1 MARYGIKHLTATR
14 VINGENMP
22 NRTAY
27 TEGNDNS
34 SSVIEGENGKKY
46 CPNDRRLLVYRDDI
60 RKLFCAD
67 CGYSP
72 ENSLETIEE
81 SASFNNRNHAA
92 DKDIWVIPATQPRS
106 EQTRQRVR
114 LQSHQCWDR
123 DMQRMQD
130 AGYTIKDSK
139 EIFHGASTYSY
150 SNNATDIR
158 KRYY

>member
-1 MARYGIKHLTATR
+1 MR
-14 VINGENMP
+14 

-27 TEGNDNS
+27 TEGNNNC

-60 RKLFCAD
+60 QKLFCAD

-72 ENSLETIEE
+72 ENAMEDTERRE
-81 SASFNNRNHAA
+81 ATFNNGNNAA

-106 EQTRQRVR
+106 ELTRQRLR
-114 LQSHQCWDR
+114 LQSHQGWDR

-139 EIFHGASTYSY
+139 EIVEDAGTYSY
-150 SNNATDIR
+150 SNTHQRHKKAILLAL
-158 KRYY
+158 

>member
-1 MARYGIKHLTATR
+1 
-14 VINGENMP
+14 MP

-27 TEGNDNS
+27 TEGKNS
-34 SSVIEGENGKKY
+34 SSVIEGDNGKIY
-46 CPNDRRLLVYRDDI
+46 CPNDSRLLIYREDI
-60 RKLFCAD
+60 QRLFCAD

-72 ENSLETIEE
+72 ENAIEGRE
-81 SASFNNRNHAA
+81 RGEAAFNYGISAA

-106 EQTRQRVR
+106 ELTRQRLRV
-114 LQSHQCWDR
+114 QSHRGWDQ

-139 EIFHGASTYSY
+139 EIFHSAGTYYSY
-150 SNNATDIR
+150 SNSTSGIR